1 MRRIFIFS
9 YKGRGT
15 HETSFNRLLS
25 ISENLS
31 KYFEVYFIY
40 GSEHDFKKEEKKKK
54 IFEIPI
60 VFKKGIIQKTYAFL
74 QKRNAYAA
82 KLFFIL
88 HYCFTRKEVLD
99 FKENAFLYFQKEKV
113 EFGKN
118 DIIFATHPTLSVQS
132 LGSELKKKYGSKL
145 ILEYR
150 DPGVFGYKLIFEK
163 AWMAKARKIF
173 LKNKEQRNLERAD
186 LIITISQSLKNF
198 FPEKYHR
205 KIHIIKNGFDSKL
218 ISYEKIANSKEQ
230 FILTYLGTIYD
241 EQLSD
246 HTFFVALRKFID
258 KYAIG
263 PQHFKLR
270 FIGSADSIRLK
281 KVIEH
286 FELDNYCNIS
296 AKMEIEKIYS
306 NLYDTS
312 MFLHLRYGER
322 REIITSKQYEYL
334 AFQKPILL
342 PVNDHGDL
350 EESIKKYDAGFVCN
364 SENEIIDV
372 LKMSID
378 NHFNGNPKRIGRT
391 EEELYDLSRQ
401 GQEEKL
407 LKLINQL

>member
-31 KYFEVYFIY
+31 EYFEVYFIY
-40 GSEHDFKKEEKKKK
+40 GSENDSNKEETRKNL
-54 IFEIPI
+54 FEIPI
-60 VFKKGIIQKTYAFL
+60 VFNKGIIQKVHSFL
-74 QKRNAYAA
+74 RNKNAYAA

-88 HYCFTRKEVLD
+88 YYFFTRKEILD
-99 FKENAFLYFQKEKV
+99 FKENTLSYFRKNKI
-113 EFGKN
+113 EFRDN
-118 DIIFATHPTLSVQS
+118 DIIFATYPTLSVQN
-132 LGSELKKKYGSKL
+132 LGSELKRKFGSKL

-163 AWMAKARKIF
+163 AWMTKARKIF
-173 LKNKEQRNLERAD
+173 LKDKEQRNLESAD
-186 LIITISQSLKNF
+186 LIVTISQSLKNF

-218 ISYEKIANSKEQ
+218 INYDKIVNRKEQ

-241 EQLSD
+241 EQLSER
-246 HTFFVALRKFID
+246 TFFVALKKFVDRYSI
-258 KYAIG
+258 K
-263 PQHFKLR
+263 PQQFKLR
-270 FIGSADSIRLK
+270 FIGSGDSIMLK
-281 KVIEH
+281 KEIKH
-286 FELDNYCNIS
+286 FELEAYCSIS
-296 AKMEIEKIYS
+296 EKMEIEKIYS

-342 PVNDHGDL
+342 PVNDYGDL
-350 EESIKKYDAGFVCN
+350 EESIKKYDAGFVCE
-364 SENEIIDV
+364 SEKEIVDV

-378 NHFNGNPKRIGRT
+378 NHFNGNPRRITRT

-407 LKLINQL
+407 LKLIDKL